1 MLASKKIGIVNQ
13 LYTIEEVVQRMYESG
28 IHTRGTIKVLRYNTL
43 RGFMPYPIA
52 HPMVIQ
58 RAQAVLELQP
68 IYLDTET
75 TGTGQ
80 IDRII
85 QVGIVNT
92 EGETLF
98 QSLVNPGMPIPAES
112 SAVNGITDDMVRE
125 APAWTQIWPDVEAI
139 LRGRVIGI
147 YNAEF
152 DLRLL
157 RQTNKAFG
165 LPMSLETNQAFCVM
179 KLFAAF
185 YGEWNARNNGFKSQ
199 KLDFAGRLLKIPIPN
214 SHDAIDDAR
223 LTAALTQAIANYKA
237 E

>member
-1 MLASKKIGIVNQ
+1 MGNW
-13 LYTIEEVVQRMYESG
+13 M
-28 IHTRGTIKVLRYNTL
+28 RYNTF
-43 RGFMPYPIA
+43 RGFMSYPIA
-52 HPMVIQ
+52 HPKVIQ

-68 IYLDTET
+68 IFLDTET

-85 QVGIVNT
+85 QIGIVNT
-92 EGETLF
+92 QGETLF
-98 QSLVNPGMPIPAES
+98 ESLVNPGMPIPAES
-112 SAVNGITDDMVRE
+112 SAVNGITDEMVRD
-125 APAWTQIWPDVEAI
+125 APVWTQIWPDVEAI
-139 LRGRVIGI
+139 LKGRVIGI

-157 RQTNKAFG
+157 RQTNKVYG
-165 LPMSLETNQAFCVM
+165 LPMSIETNQAFCVM

-199 KLDFAGRLLKIPIPN
+199 KLEFAGRLLKIPIPN

-223 LTAALTQAIANYKA
+223 LTAALTRAIADYQP

>member
-1 MLASKKIGIVNQ
+1 
-13 LYTIEEVVQRMYESG
+13 
-28 IHTRGTIKVLRYNTL
+28 
-43 RGFMPYPIA
+43 MPYPIA
-52 HPMVIQ
+52 HPKVIQ
-58 RAQAVLELQP
+58 RARAVLELQP
-68 IYLDTET
+68 IFLDTET

-85 QVGIVNT
+85 QVGIVNAK
-92 EGETLF
+92 GETLF
-98 QSLVNPGMPIPAES
+98 ESLVNPGMLIPSES
-112 SAVNGITDDMVRE
+112 SAVNGITNEMVLN
-125 APAWTQIWPDVEAI
+125 APVWTQIWPDVEAI

-147 YNAEF
+147 YNADF

-157 RQTNKAFG
+157 RQTNKAYG
-165 LPMSLETNQAFCVM
+165 LPMSIETNQAFCVM

-199 KLDFAGRLLKIPIPN
+199 KLEFAGKFLKISIPN

-223 LTAALTQAIANYKA
+223 LTAALTWAIADYQS

>member
-1 MLASKKIGIVNQ
+1 
-13 LYTIEEVVQRMYESG
+13 MYESG
-28 IHTRGTIKVLRYNTL
+28 RHTGGTVLAMRYNTL

-80 IDRII
+80 TDRISQI
-85 QVGIVNT
+85 GIVDT
-92 EGETLF
+92 HGEPLF

-112 SAVNGITDDMVRE
+112 SAVNGITDEMVRD
-125 APAWTQIWPDVEAI
+125 APVWSQLWPDVQAI
-139 LRGRVIGI
+139 LKGRVIGI

-157 RQTNKAFG
+157 RQTNKAAG
-165 LPMSLETNQAFCVM
+165 LPMSIETNQAFCVM

-199 KLDFAGRLLKIPIPN
+199 KLEFAGRLLSIPIPN

-223 LTAALTQAIANYKA
+223 LTAALTHAIANFHPK
-237 E
+237 

>member
-1 MLASKKIGIVNQ
+1 MG
-13 LYTIEEVVQRMYESG
+13 
-28 IHTRGTIKVLRYNTL
+28 YNHS

-52 HPMVIQ
+52 HPMVMQ

-80 IDRII
+80 TDRII
-85 QVGIVNT
+85 QIGIVDT
-92 EGETLF
+92 SGETLF

-112 SAVNGITDDMVRE
+112 SAVNGITDEMVKD
-125 APAWTQIWPDVEAI
+125 APPWTKIWSDVEAI
-139 LRGRVIGI
+139 LKGRVIGI

-157 RQTNKAFG
+157 RQTNKAYG
-165 LPMSLETNQAFCVM
+165 LPMTIETNQAFCVM

-199 KLDFAGRLLKIPIPN
+199 KLEFAGRFFAIPIPN

-223 LTAALTQAIANYKA
+223 LTAALIHAIADYQHS
-237 E
+237 

>member
-1 MLASKKIGIVNQ
+1 
-13 LYTIEEVVQRMYESG
+13 
-28 IHTRGTIKVLRYNTL
+28 
-43 RGFMPYPIA
+43 MPYPTV

-80 IDRII
+80 TDRII
-85 QVGIVNT
+85 QIGIVDT
-92 EGETLF
+92 HGEPLF
-98 QSLVNPGMPIPAES
+98 QSLVNPGVPIPAES
-112 SAVNGITDDMVRE
+112 SVVNGITDVMVSA
-125 APAWTQIWPDVEAI
+125 APAWIDIRSEVEA
-139 LRGRVIGI
+139 LLKGRVIGI

-152 DLRLL
+152 DMRLL
-157 RQTNKAFG
+157 RQTNKVYG
-165 LPMSLETNQAFCVM
+165 LPMSVEMNQVFCVM

-199 KLDFAGRLLKIPIPN
+199 KLEFAGKLLQIPIPN

-223 LTAALTQAIANYKA
+223 LTAALTQAMANYQP
-237 E
+237 